1 MPIDPNATIEITAYS
16 WVPPLARG
24 LVRDVRVRWALEEI
38 GLPYRVRLFDR
49 RTAEAETRIPDQPF
63 GQVPA
68 FYEGDVRMFESG
80 AIVLYLAERSDILM
94 SRDEAERARTLS
106 WAFAALNSI
115 EPFILQLLMLHF
127 DKDKPGA
134 QERRPAA
141 EEMVRTRL
149 AQLAAALGDRDWLEG
164 RFSAADLLMTS
175 VLMVLPIFGLLA
187 EQPTL
192 AAYVERA
199 KARPAYARA
208 LEAQLA
214 DFITE
219 TDSEERIVT

>member
-16 WVPPLARG
+16 WVPPFAKG
-24 LVRDVRVRWALEEI
+24 LVRDLRVRWALEEI

-94 SRDEAERARTLS
+94 PRDEAARTRTLC

-115 EPFILQLLMLHF
+115 EPPIMQLVMALLF
-127 DKDKPGA
+127 DKDKPWA
-134 QERRPAA
+134 QEQRRTG
-141 EEMVRTRL
+141 EERVRGRL
-149 AQLAAALGDRDWLEG
+149 SQLAAALGGKDWLEG
-164 RFSAADLLMTS
+164 QFSAGDLLMTS
-175 VLMVLPIFGLLA
+175 VLQILRSTDLVAEHPNLA
-187 EQPTL
+187 NYL
-192 AAYVERA
+192 ERA
-199 KARPAYARA
+199 KARPAYIRA
-208 LEAQLA
+208 LDAQMA
-214 DFITE
+214 DFINDE
-219 TDSEERIVT
+219 QERISA